1 MSNEKK
7 QVKTND
13 LFEDSFLSITRT
25 FKKLFLADKI
35 TNTTAKICIEL
46 FDYFSTE
53 TGRNLGYKNYSI
65 TKLRQLFGKETKLLS
80 RSTLKIAIEQIQEY
94 NLFLIDSGFEGQEV
108 MYSFYPRNLSSI
120 ELFEAKSQGLYYT
133 KFGSTHRFY
142 KNDNIFSISHKNH
155 LVKDTNQF
163 TLSENE
169 STQIV
174 NESTPSENQFTVI
187 DGKKSF
193 SENESAVYENESTV
207 CEDVKSLINS
217 DIQKSCEVLQ
227 ESYIKEPIS
236 KEALLKKPFLVDSQ
250 NLSLEKK
257 LLESELKVK
266 AFLESEINKEQ
277 IQEVEKEITLSQ
289 KDENELDRLK
299 GILISDYG
307 IYEMVAEKL
316 LKQYS
321 TKAINEC
328 IDLTIQAE
336 VNETIKSTPR
346 DFLINKLKYWVE
358 KKESVQE
365 SSSPYKKVVA
375 LAPVESDFINVFY
388 TKKLVHISQKTLGN
402 CVQSLITCA
411 RKDIVLEIKE
421 KFSRE
426 QIGLFINH
434 FQNTD
439 TFAHKYTN
447 DVARFWQFYNDINEL
462 DKYNQELKERNE
474 KARLEILSKFNGIVK
489 KDETKDSLIQKI
501 DSFSNLNDLMNVEDN
516 ENIPY

>member
-7 QVKTND
+7 MKTND
-13 LFEDSFLSITRT
+13 LLGGAFASAPVNDYWKNVKNMSKT
-25 FKKLFLADKI
+25 
-35 TNTTAKICIEL
+35 TNNLCAIL
-46 FDYFSTE
+46 YPYFSTE
-53 TGRNLGYKNYSI
+53 TGRYKQHKEFTITLLRSELG
-65 TKLRQLFGKETKLLS
+65 TKDKIASRNAVDSAIKEIKDLGLFLVNEGFLGKEKTITFYLPNEKNKDIFNKVANEQLSFFLSVSENVRENNIIKINSHSLLNES
-80 RSTLKIAIEQIQEY
+80 HSLPNETHSLFNESHSLLKVNEIQKNHKTVQIKVNDILTETVV
-94 NLFLIDSGFEGQEV
+94 NTGKIDILETRQD
-108 MYSFYPRNLSSI
+108 YLYKDNLSKETLTLEKNISND
-120 ELFEAKSQGLYYT
+120 
-133 KFGSTHRFY
+133 ST
-142 KNDNIFSISHKNH
+142 
-155 LVKDTNQF
+155 
-163 TLSENE
+163 
-169 STQIV
+169 
-174 NESTPSENQFTVI
+174 
-187 DGKKSF
+187 
-193 SENESAVYENESTV
+193 
-207 CEDVKSLINS
+207 
-217 DIQKSCEVLQ
+217 
-227 ESYIKEPIS
+227 
-236 KEALLKKPFLVDSQ
+236 
-250 NLSLEKK
+250 LEKK

-266 AFLESEINKEQ
+266 AFLENEAKGE
-277 IQEVEKEITLSQ
+277 IQEQEQEQEVTLSQ

-346 DFLINKLKYWVE
+346 DFLMNKLKYWVE
-358 KKESVQE
+358 KKESTQE
-365 SSSPYKKVVA
+365 TSRPAISQKNVSMPG
-375 LAPVESDFINVFY
+375 ESDFINIFY

-402 CVQSLITCA
+402 CVQALITCA

-447 DVARFWQFYNDINEL
+447 DVARFWQFYNDIQEL

-474 KARLEILSKFNGIVK
+474 KARLEIMSKFNNSMK
-489 KDETKDSLIQKI
+489 KETVQETLVNDEKILSDLQDDLDS
-501 DSFSNLNDLMNVEDN
+501 E
-516 ENIPY
+516 EIPY

>member
-1 MSNEKK
+1 M
-7 QVKTND
+7 
-13 LFEDSFLSITRT
+13 
-25 FKKLFLADKI
+25 
-35 TNTTAKICIEL
+35 
-46 FDYFSTE
+46 
-53 TGRNLGYKNYSI
+53 
-65 TKLRQLFGKETKLLS
+65 
-80 RSTLKIAIEQIQEY
+80 
-94 NLFLIDSGFEGQEV
+94 
-108 MYSFYPRNLSSI
+108 
-120 ELFEAKSQGLYYT
+120 
-133 KFGSTHRFY
+133 
-142 KNDNIFSISHKNH
+142 
-155 LVKDTNQF
+155 
-163 TLSENE
+163 
-169 STQIV
+169 
-174 NESTPSENQFTVI
+174 
-187 DGKKSF
+187 
-193 SENESAVYENESTV
+193 YENESTV
-207 CEDVKSLINS
+207 REEVKTLINS

-236 KEALLKKPFLVDSQ
+236 KEALLKEPFLVDSQ

-266 AFLESEINKEQ
+266 AFLESEAKGE
-277 IQEVEKEITLSQ
+277 IQEQELELEIDS
-289 KDENELDRLK
+289 KNDNELDRLK

-307 IYEMVAEKL
+307 IYEMVVEKL

-346 DFLINKLKYWVE
+346 DFLMNKLKYWVE
-358 KKESVQE
+358 KKESTQE

-375 LAPVESDFINVFY
+375 LVPGESDFINIFY

-402 CVQSLITCA
+402 CVQALITCA
-411 RKDIVLEIKE
+411 RKDVVLEIKE

-447 DVARFWQFYNDINEL
+447 DVARFWRFYNDIQEL

-474 KARLEILSKFNGIVK
+474 KARLEIMSKFNNSVK
-489 KDETKDSLIQKI
+489 KETVQETLVNDEKILQDLQDDLDS
-501 DSFSNLNDLMNVEDN
+501 ED
-516 ENIPY
+516 IPY